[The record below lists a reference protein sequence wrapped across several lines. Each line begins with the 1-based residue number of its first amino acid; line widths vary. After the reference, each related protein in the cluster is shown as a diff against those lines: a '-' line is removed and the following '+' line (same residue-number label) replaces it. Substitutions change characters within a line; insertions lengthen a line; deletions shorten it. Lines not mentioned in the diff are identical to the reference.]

1 MTDHVLPAKPSS
13 RVVWGSSRDC
23 PCPQRAYGVMWDT
36 DELTGNAN
44 SRMSW
49 LKAQGACLA

>member
-13 RVVWGSSRDC
+13 KVVWGRSRGS
-23 PCPQRAYGVMWDT
+23 PCPPRAYGAMWDT
-36 DELTGNAN
+36 DKLTGNAN

-49 LKAQGACLA
+49 LRAQGACLA